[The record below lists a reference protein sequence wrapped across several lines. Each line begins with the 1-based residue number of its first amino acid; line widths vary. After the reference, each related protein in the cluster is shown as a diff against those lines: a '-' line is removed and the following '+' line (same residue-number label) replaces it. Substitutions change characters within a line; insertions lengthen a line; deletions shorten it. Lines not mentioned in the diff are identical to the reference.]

1 MSFQQNK
8 EKLKK
13 QFIVMSENSW
23 KIQNADYSLDKPRE
37 RGEGPQMVRMEIRK
51 KNNVIFILSLFF
63 FLFTPKEKYSL
74 FFFSEENKIQKVR
87 IKIKKIS

>member
-13 QFIVMSENSW
+13 QFIVIPENSW
-23 KIQNADYSLDKPRE
+23 KIQNADNSLDKPRE

-63 FLFTPKEKYSL
+63 LFTSKEKYSL